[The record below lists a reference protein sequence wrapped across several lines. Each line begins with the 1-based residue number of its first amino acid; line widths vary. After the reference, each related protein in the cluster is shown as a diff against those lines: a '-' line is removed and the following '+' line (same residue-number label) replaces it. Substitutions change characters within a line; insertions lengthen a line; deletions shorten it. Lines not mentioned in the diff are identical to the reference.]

1 MSTVYSKPNVIPE
14 ARTNQDQHPYQES
27 QIYSELSEECTY
39 PNSDI
44 NYENDFDLF
53 SAIVNAV
60 NVAKSKCKISPINS
74 LSKKA
79 SLTINIPVVFAIKV
93 LMLTSRQS
101 SAQHVLN
108 GSTENVM
115 VPLLRNTKS

>member
-1 MSTVYSKPNVIPE
+1 MKMISIYLVLLLMQLMLQKVS
-14 ARTNQDQHPYQES
+14 ATNPQL
-27 QIYSELSEECTY
+27 IYYL
-39 PNSDI
+39 
-44 NYENDFDLF
+44 
-53 SAIVNAV
+53 
-60 NVAKSKCKISPINS
+60 KM
-74 LSKKA
+74 A